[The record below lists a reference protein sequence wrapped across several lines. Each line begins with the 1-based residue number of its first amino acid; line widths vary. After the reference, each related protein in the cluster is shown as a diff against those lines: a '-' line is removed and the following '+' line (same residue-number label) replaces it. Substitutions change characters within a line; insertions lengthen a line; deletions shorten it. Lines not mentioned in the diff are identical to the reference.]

1 MAFSFGNSG
10 NAAGAGGQPED
21 KLETIQTEGL
31 GFLSVAGDAKLQLTP
46 RWSTP
51 PAPTASLMSIASRKG
66 LVAAAGQDALYIATT
81 EAVRKAFEA
90 AKGESDIRPFQ
101 PQMTVPVPARI
112 SQLAFTADEQF
123 LIMSAE
129 SGGGLAVYEVQALSQ
144 GSTQPAFEL
153 STSGESIRQLVPNPM
168 PELSAFCAIVTT
180 NGNLLMANLQ
190 ERSLVSGENGP
201 VLRNQVTCASWSTKG
216 KQLVAG
222 RADGTVNQMTPDGT
236 DKGQIP
242 KPPALGDF
250 HVESITWI
258 ENNVF
263 LVIHQVTNGQDKPV
277 YHIITRKQQ
286 AGAAPTFIFQ
296 IITDP
301 VEPFVSEK
309 IPHHTVLRLHHFPPN
324 LDDLLI
330 VASTAIQDIGLLSR
344 SKTPLTSDKSAEAI
358 TNVFT
363 TTELAD
369 DSRRAQLPM
378 TEDLQDTFPV
388 GVALDLSGK
397 DKVYK
402 PIPADE
408 MDESPG
414 PLPGLWVLSN
424 EGVLCAWWIVY
435 NESIRA
441 GTVYPG
447 LATTPLALGTSAAAA
462 ATPAFGGP
470 VLRAKPNPWGAAT
483 PGSSG
488 AAPAFGASSFGSAPA
503 APALKFGTPSL
514 GSSPFGAKPA
524 APAFGQPSTAL
535 GSTPS
540 PWAAGSTATATPA
553 FGKSG
558 FGAAGGAN
566 TGKVFGSS
574 TPAAS
579 GGFSAFASKPGFGS
593 VAASTSNTS
602 SVFGQSSGA
611 PIKEVSMDTETAF
624 PPPGAKP
631 QGGSTFGS
639 PFVLGTTFKADPKT
653 ANDNEPEKKSAGGS
667 FFGGGF
673 GLSLN
678 EPAKALPSNEAKD
691 EDMDATTPAVEKPK
705 STFESATPALEK
717 PKSIFDSTTPAAE
730 KPKSIFA
737 SSTTPTTTPAPP
749 KFGFPTTSGQ
759 PAGSSIFG
767 ASKPTTSPAVNPF
780 ASKQATSPAVNPF
793 ASKPATS
800 PAVNPF
806 APKPFANP
814 FAPSAP
820 SRSTEPLSPESEES
834 WTSSEIKD
842 EEDDNDKENL
852 ANIPEAPLPPDPTS
866 KPPYP
871 FGGSTSSS
879 ARSEYSPVTV
889 SKTSS
894 KATDD
899 APLPPDFLA
908 KPSKAKDVAGA
919 EDAPLPPDFTK
930 TPAKVPEE
938 APLPPD
944 FLPKGPSQDM
954 PSAIPAAPDSPED
967 GEFTE
972 EEEGDEE
979 DDGDEEAGDVEDEE
993 EEDEEGDEGEEEED
1007 EDGTEGSGIDVAK
1020 DLSPPG
1026 SGLGGHTPGFTPQGS
1041 FSGMGGSTF
1050 SSYDK
1055 TEGEKSR
1062 RDKSRPLFGEMFG
1075 EISKNAPPLFP
1086 KPEPPS
1092 PRSPSPVRSTIPTGR
1107 GAIPPNL
1114 LRPEASRSVS
1124 APGMA
1129 SQILGRKGLPS
1140 QPQPQTYA
1148 QSQSSFQK
1156 LGKSSIL
1163 LDPNV
1168 DQLRKMRAKR
1178 EEEEAQLLRDPED
1191 EGIQQILQSEIE
1203 PTLRIDEF
1211 VAVDSQLPEISSR
1224 EKEPVH
1230 IQCEAL
1236 WRDINRMIDRI
1247 GLNSRALQAFI
1258 KGHTTFYKASDRTKD
1273 DLDNPDSW
1281 VLVEAE
1287 DLGVLVEGDL
1297 TRELEEGRVKNVEET
1312 KDTIREILRDVTKLR
1327 SKQEDMHKIIM
1338 AHVDPEQAS
1347 IIKSLPLNA
1356 EQATQQNELR
1366 KAYANVT
1373 RLLSEAEES
1382 LTLLRAKIASAGG
1395 ASNRNTGAPTVEAV
1409 IRTINK
1415 LTTMAEKRSVDVDVL
1430 ETQMRKLRV
1439 STASPAPRSRE
1450 GSPFVGG
1457 TPSHRRSL
1465 LMSPGTNLRESFA
1478 SSAASYGA
1486 RGTPPRKK
1494 MSMFTEEERKAL
1506 QSRQGKRKAK
1516 LGMLREALER
1526 VGPQVST
1533 LQDDD

>member
-1 MAFSFGNSG
+1 M
-10 NAAGAGGQPED
+10 
-21 KLETIQTEGL
+21 
-31 GFLSVAGDAKLQLTP
+31 
-46 RWSTP
+46 
-51 PAPTASLMSIASRKG
+51 
-66 LVAAAGQDALYIATT
+66 
-81 EAVRKAFEA
+81 
-90 AKGESDIRPFQ
+90 
-101 PQMTVPVPARI
+101 
-112 SQLAFTADEQF
+112 
-123 LIMSAE
+123 
-129 SGGGLAVYEVQALSQ
+129 
-144 GSTQPAFEL
+144 
-153 STSGESIRQLVPNPM
+153 
-168 PELSAFCAIVTT
+168 
-180 NGNLLMANLQ
+180 
-190 ERSLVSGENGP
+190 
-201 VLRNQVTCASWSTKG
+201 
-216 KQLVAG
+216 
-222 RADGTVNQMTPDGT
+222 
-236 DKGQIP
+236 
-242 KPPALGDF
+242 
-250 HVESITWI
+250 
-258 ENNVF
+258 F
-263 LVIHQVTNGQDKPV
+263 LVIHQATNGQDKPV

-286 AGAAPTFIFQ
+286 PGAAPTFTFQ
-296 IITDP
+296 SITDP

-309 IPHHTVLRLHHFPPN
+309 TPHHSVLRLHHFPPN

-330 VASTAIQDIGLLSR
+330 IASTAIQDIGLLSR
-344 SKTPLTSDKSAEAI
+344 SKTPLASDKPAEAI

-408 MDESPG
+408 MNESPG

-447 LATTPLALGTSAAAA
+447 LAAAEQSAGPQPAAPAFGTPKPSSFAASATSTPAFGAPSSSTPVAFGAPAAAAA

-470 VLRAKPNPWGAAT
+470 SVLGAKSNPWAAAT
-483 PGSSG
+483 PASSG
-488 AAPAFGASSFGSAPA
+488 AAPAFGSSSFGSTPA
-503 APALKFGTPSL
+503 AAAPKFGAPSL
-514 GSSPFGAKPA
+514 ASSPFSTKPAA

-535 GSTPS
+535 GSKPS

-553 FGKSG
+553 FGQSG
-558 FGAAGGAN
+558 FGTAGAAN
-566 TGKVFGSS
+566 TNKVFGSS

-593 VAASTSNTS
+593 FASSTNNTT
-602 SVFGQSSGA
+602 SVFGQPPGA
-611 PIKEVSMDTETAF
+611 PIKDVSMDTETAF

-631 QGGSTFGS
+631 QGGTTFGS

-653 ANDNEPEKKSAGGS
+653 ANDNEPEQKSAGGS

-678 EPAKALPSNEAKD
+678 DSAKAIQPNEAKD
-691 EDMDATTPAVEKPK
+691 EDMDATTPA
-705 STFESATPALEK
+705 
-717 PKSIFDSTTPAAE
+717 AE
-730 KPKSIFA
+730 KPKSIFESTTPA
-737 SSTTPTTTPAPP
+737 VEKPKSIFGSSTTPTTTPAPP

-759 PAGSSIFG
+759 SAGSSLFG
-767 ASKPTTSPAVNPF
+767 G
-780 ASKQATSPAVNPF
+780 
-793 ASKPATS
+793 SKPATS

-820 SRSTEPLSPESEES
+820 LRTTEPISPQSEES
-834 WTSSEIKD
+834 WASSEIK
-842 EEDDNDKENL
+842 EEDEDDKENL

-871 FGGSTSSS
+871 IGGSSSSS

-889 SKTSS
+889 SKTTS
-894 KATDD
+894 KSPDD

-908 KPSKAKDVAGA
+908 KPSKAEDATVA

-930 TPAKVPEE
+930 VPAKKPEE
-938 APLPPD
+938 PPLPPD
-944 FLPKGPSQDM
+944 FSLKGPTHDE
-954 PSAIPAAPDSPED
+954 PSAIPAAPDSPEE
-967 GEFTE
+967 GEFSE
-972 EEEGDEE
+972 EEEGEGEDE
-979 DDGDEEAGDVEDEE
+979 GDEEAEE
-993 EEDEEGDEGEEEED
+993 EEDREEEEQEGDEDEEEED

-1026 SGLGGHTPGFTPQGS
+1026 SGLSGHTPGFTPQGS

-1050 SSYDK
+1050 SSYAK
-1055 TEGEKSR
+1055 IENEKP
-1062 RDKSRPLFGEMFG
+1062 RPLFG

-1086 KPEPPS
+1086 KAVPPS
-1092 PRSPSPVRSTIPTGR
+1092 PRSPSPVRSTIPPAR

-1140 QPQPQTYA
+1140 QPQPQAPA
-1148 QSQSSFQK
+1148 QSQASFHK
-1156 LGKSSIL
+1156 AGKSSIM

-1168 DQLRKMRAKR
+1168 DLQRKLRAKK
-1178 EEEEAQLLRDPED
+1178 EEKAQLLRDPED
-1191 EGIQQILQSEIE
+1191 EGVQQILQSEIE

-1258 KGHTTFYKASDRTKD
+1258 KGHTTFYKEGGRTKD
-1273 DLDNPDSW
+1273 DLDNPDDW

-1287 DLGVLVEGDL
+1287 DLGVLVEDDL
-1297 TRELEEGRVKNVEET
+1297 TRELEEGRVKNVGET
-1312 KDTIREILRDVTKLR
+1312 KETIREILRDITKVR
-1327 SKQEDMHKIIM
+1327 AKQEDMHKIIM
-1338 AHVDPEQAS
+1338 AHVDPDQAS

-1373 RLLSEAEES
+1373 QLLSEAEQS
-1382 LTLLRAKIASAGG
+1382 LTLLRAKTASAGG
-1395 ASNRNTGAPTVEAV
+1395 AHKRNTGAPTVEAV

-1439 STASPAPRSRE
+1439 STASPGPRSRE

-1465 LMSPGTNLRESFA
+1465 LMSPGTNLRDSLA
-1478 SSAASYGA
+1478 SSVASYGA

-1494 MSMFTEEERKAL
+1494 MSMFTEEERKTL
-1506 QSRQGKRKAK
+1506 QSKQAKRKAK